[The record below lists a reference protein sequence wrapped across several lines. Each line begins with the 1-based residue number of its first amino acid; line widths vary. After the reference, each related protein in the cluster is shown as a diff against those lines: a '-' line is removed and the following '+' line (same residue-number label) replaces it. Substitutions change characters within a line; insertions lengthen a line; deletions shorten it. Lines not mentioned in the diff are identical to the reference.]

1 MTTPTD
7 CPMTPAPAPEGS
19 LPDVV
24 QPTPSTAIRK
34 RLPWKQRKC
43 GSSPLRQSTTPDD
56 LARCHQCESKG
67 RSPRA
72 PAPLDDN
79 RCTFGRAFLKQR
91 AQFLSTHSSDQD
103 YDAFRCTLYD
113 EDPQLPVRGTP
124 SHAEEEDQ
132 PLILPTS
139 HAYYK
144 YTTGKAVKRLTYVDK
159 LDGTY
164 FRGHSAK
171 FARPAT
177 SSAARPLAD
186 RISVQRGV
194 SLRLALL
201 DSEDGDG
208 TVTVKADDNA
218 VATWLSHVGMIPMLH
233 LGKLVGAE
241 DMTTGHWVYID
252 ETPEFSPTYSD
263 LGLPTIPS
271 P

>member
-1 MTTPTD
+1 MWFSLLRVRQYANVFPGISGSAVALLFDKALRRKTSQDVTSANRRD
-7 CPMTPAPAPEGS
+7 APRE
-19 LPDVV
+19 
-24 QPTPSTAIRK
+24 
-34 RLPWKQRKC
+34 RLRH
-43 GSSPLRQSTTPDD
+43 STTI
-56 LARCHQCESKG
+56 G
-67 RSPRA
+67 
-72 PAPLDDN
+72 APLDAPFLN
-79 RCTFGRAFLKQR
+79 SAPNSCTSRSPIYYTRILKHPGRLTR
-91 AQFLSTHSSDQD
+91 SSDQD
-103 YDAFRCTLYD
+103 HAPFRCTLYD

-139 HAYYK
+139 HQYYQ
-144 YTTGKAVKRLTYVDK
+144 YTTGKAAKRLTYVDK

-164 FRGHSAK
+164 FRGHGAK
-171 FARPAT
+171 FARPAP

-201 DSEDGDG
+201 NSAHGRD
-208 TVTVKADDNA
+208 TVTVKADNNA

-233 LGKLVGAE
+233 LGKLVGAD

-252 ETPEFSPTYSD
+252 ETPEFSPVYSD
-263 LGLPTIPS
+263 LELPTIPS